1 MKPAVVFVIA
11 FVVAGAASTGA
22 KVALTKPV
30 APSHAAGDSTKSKK
44 DSTQADTA
52 IVESGAGVA
61 PAIDSVHRAAVTPD
75 STKPAAALPEVAQ
88 AGTPAVAAP
97 QAVTPGPQPI
107 VPGGL
112 SALAARASAAAAAV
126 EAANDTVKQ
135 ASEKRIAKVFSSM
148 DAKQAAKVLEHMTDD
163 DVQVILGYVGPRQAA
178 SIMTALPPERV
189 ATLSKLAM
197 QGKK

>member
-44 DSTQADTA
+44 DSTQTDTA

-75 STKPAAALPEVAQ
+75 STKP
-88 AGTPAVAAP
+88 
-97 QAVTPGPQPI
+97 
-107 VPGGL
+107 
-112 SALAARASAAAAAV
+112 AAAV